1 MTNKRMSFR
10 GTDFRANENENKLY
24 IEGYFIKYGEETN
37 LFDDVYEEIDRKSV
51 ERSLLENDIRGL
63 WNHDSN
69 VVLGRTDNKTLILKS
84 DDIGLWG
91 EIEVNQDDPIA
102 MGAYARI
109 KRGDVA
115 GCSFGFFP
123 VKEDYE
129 ARAEGGKKF
138 IIREMDLFE
147 VSPCVFPAYPQ
158 TEISARK
165 QDVEALRQE
174 KINNRKDKLK
184 EMLSK

>member
-1 MTNKRMSFR
+1 MNKRTSFLESQ
-10 GTDFRANENENKLY
+10 FRANEHEDKLV

-37 LFDDVYEEIDRKSV
+37 LFDEVYEEIDAKSV
-51 ERSLLENDIRGL
+51 VRSLEENDIRGL
-63 WNHDSN
+63 WNHDTGL
-69 VVLGRTDNKTLILKS
+69 VLGRTANQTLTLKS

-91 EIEVNQDDPIA
+91 SIEVNKDDPQA

-123 VKEDYE
+123 IKEDYE
-129 ARAEGGKKF
+129 TRADGGKKF

-158 TEISARK
+158 TEIVARQRDIETIK
-165 QDVEALRQE
+165 KE
-174 KINNRKDKLK
+174 KLNTRKNKLK
-184 EMLSK
+184 EMLK